1 MKRMQKIA
9 ISVSQLNLFVKSLL
23 DADTRLADVLICGEI
38 SNFSGHYRSGHLYFT
53 LKDAQAAVKAVM
65 FSRSAAKLRFAPQ
78 NGMKVIVRGR
88 VSVYERDGVY
98 QIYVEDMQPDGVGA
112 LAIAFEQLKKRLETE
127 GLFAVSHKKKIP
139 AYPKR
144 IGVVTSPTGAAVQ
157 DILNII
163 SRRWPVATVVFCPVS
178 VQGEAAATEI
188 RCAIAAM
195 DVKKVCDV
203 IIFGRGG
210 GSIEDLWA
218 FNDETLVRTVYHCT
232 TPIVSAVGHETDFT
246 LCDFVADLRAP
257 TPSAAAELVTPD
269 INEESRKNQ
278 ALYNTIFSLVNEKIT
293 DERMCLDSL
302 LRARSFSAPAHFF
315 DTEKQYADALSAR
328 LKNARLDFLTKQ
340 RNKCGLLI
348 AKLDSLSPLKV
359 LSRGYAVVY
368 KNEKII
374 SDARNLK
381 NGDRI
386 AVSMIDGT
394 VKCAVD
400 SVEIFEKVGGEYA
413 KNDI

>member
-1 MKRMQKIA
+1 MQKIA

-23 DADTRLADVLICGEI
+23 DADPRLADILICGEI

-53 LKDAQAAVKAVM
+53 LKDEQSAIKAVM

-98 QIYVEDMQPDGVGA
+98 QIYAEDMQPDGIGA
-112 LAIAFEQLKKRLETE
+112 LTIAYEQLKKRLEAE
-127 GLFAVSHKKKIP
+127 GLFSAQHKKKLP
-139 AYPKR
+139 VYPDR

-163 SRRWPVATVVFCPVS
+163 SRRWPVARVVLCPVS
-178 VQGEAAATEI
+178 VQGDAAASEI
-188 RCAIAAM
+188 SAAIAELDA
-195 DVKKVCDV
+195 KKACDV

-218 FNDETLVRTVYHCT
+218 FNDEMLVRTVYHCT

-246 LCDFVADLRAP
+246 LCDFAADLRAP

-269 INEESRKNQ
+269 IIEEYRKNQ
-278 ALYNTIFSLVNEKIT
+278 VLYSTIFSLANEKIN
-293 DERMCLDSL
+293 DERERLDIL
-302 LRARSFSAPAHFF
+302 LRTRSFSSPAHFF
-315 DTEKQYADALSAR
+315 DHEKQYTDHLTVR
-328 LKNARLDFLTKQ
+328 FKNARQQYMTKHK
-340 RNKCGLLI
+340 NKCGLLI
-348 AKLDSLSPLKV
+348 AKLESLSPLKV

-368 KNEKII
+368 EDENII
-374 SDARNLK
+374 SKASDLK

-386 AVSMIDGT
+386 VLSMTDGT
-394 VKCAVD
+394 VQC
-400 SVEIFEKVGGEYA
+400 SVESVDIFEKDGV
-413 KNDI
+413 NDA